1 MNLQKSNT
9 HGEDCFWCGAVLG
22 HLQKSNT
29 HGEDCFWC
37 GAVLGHLERSG
48 LEFSQN
54 LIFAVTYVVQC
65 IKCGLNNLKL
75 IYFSKF
81 GLFLP
86 SPKLIFPF
94 YI

>member
-1 MNLQKSNT
+1 MHELTKIKHT
-9 HGEDCFWCGAVLG
+9 RGEGLFVVWCG
-22 HLQKSNT
+22 
-29 HGEDCFWC
+29 F
-37 GAVLGHLERSG
+37 GHLERSG

-54 LIFAVTYVVQC
+54 LIFAVTYTVQC
-65 IKCGLNNLKL
+65 IKCGLNNLKS

-94 YI
+94 VLS

>member
-1 MNLQKSNT
+1 MHELKKIKHT
-9 HGEDCFWCGAVLG
+9 REKDCL
-22 HLQKSNT
+22 
-29 HGEDCFWC
+29 WC
-37 GAVLGHLERSG
+37 GAVLGHLEQSG

-65 IKCGLNNLKL
+65 IKCGLNNLKS

-81 GLFLP
+81 GLFIS

-94 YI
+94 VLS